1 MRRAVSAAWT
11 PSADYAGGVA
21 AGIIGSGQ
29 AREGQARVSAHR
41 QALRPLILEP
51 RASVRLL
58 GFLLVVH
65 GLALGAAIGS
75 DVSWYSCLGIAILI
89 GASWIYHWRRHV
101 SRRHRHS
108 ILRIEWLP
116 EGEWVLLLAS
126 GRRCG
131 ADLLDSSIVLPWLLL
146 LHFRCEGGSRVHA
159 VLPGDAL
166 DADLARRLRARL
178 RTRLRET

>member
-11 PSADYAGGVA
+11 PGADYAGAVG
-21 AGIIGSGQ
+21 AGIIGAGQ

-51 RASVRLL
+51 GVSVRLL

-65 GLALGAAIGS
+65 GLALGAAISS
-75 DVSWYSCLGIAILI
+75 DVSWPLRFGIAILI
-89 GASWIYHWRRHV
+89 GASLVYYWRGQV
-101 SRRHRHS
+101 SRRHGHS
-108 ILRIEWLP
+108 VLRIEWLP

-126 GRRCG
+126 GERCG

-178 RTRLRET
+178 RTRFRET